1 MIIDLT
7 QSISPSLK
15 QFPGSPNVHFI
26 KWSKYEF
33 EGYNLEAMFL
43 STHAGT
49 HMDAPSHFIKDGD
62 SIDKIEVNRF
72 YSARTHLI
80 NIEKNRN
87 ELITLDDILLN
98 ELSISS
104 GDSVVFSTG
113 WEKCYKL
120 DDYMYSNPGLSPDA
134 AKYLVDRKI
143 NAVVIDC
150 PSIDPGKD
158 ASFST
163 HHVLLNNNIL
173 IIENVCN
180 LNKIN
185 KSPFILLTVPL
196 KLVKSTGSPI
206 RALAIV

>member
-26 KWSKYEF
+26 RWSKYEF

-49 HMDAPSHFIKDGD
+49 HMDAPSHFVKDGD

-113 WEKCYKL
+113 WEKCYQL
-120 DDYMYSNPGLSPDA
+120 DDYMHSNPGLSPEA
-134 AKYLVDRKI
+134 AKYLVDEKI
-143 NAVVIDC
+143 NSVVIDC

-158 ASFST
+158 SSFST
-163 HHVLLNNNIL
+163 HRVLLNNNIL

-180 LNKIN
+180 LDKIN